1 MPDNL
6 RPGALPRAWEGAS
19 RPVAMNPLST
29 DRCWMGWAVY
39 RPGHRLYVQ
48 FGGDEDEAWTV
59 ALGWPSEDEIE
70 YAKVNGAR
78 AFPVRI
84 MEEPTDAG

>member
-1 MPDNL
+1 MPDKL
-6 RPGALPRAWEGAS
+6 HPGAP
-19 RPVAMNPLST
+19 RPVTMNTLST
-29 DRCWMGWAVY
+29 ARCWLGWAVD
-39 RPGHRLYVQ
+39 RPGLRLYVQ

-70 YAKVNGAR
+70 YAKAHGAR

-84 MEEPTDAG
+84 TEEPTDA